1 MSTGLDAVYDE
12 LKRLQKEGLD
22 RVYINDS
29 TASLLKPVEPK
40 VIPVKQI
47 SAQDTAALADLIDK
61 PTPRAEAAKPT
72 ISVVEIDPLP
82 EAPTIQLPDDAPI
95 AQLKWLEDSV
105 RNCATCNERKNE
117 DEQLVF
123 GNGAIDADI
132 LFCGE
137 APGTDEAMSGLPFV
151 GAAGQL
157 LDKIIKAMG
166 LDREKVYC
174 TNILKWRPKNDKPYG
189 NRPPTQDEMAFCLPY
204 LQAQLDIIQP
214 KVIVALGNNTVGGLL
229 GEDAKRKF
237 GSLRG
242 QWDTFHGIPLM
253 ITFHPSYLQ
262 RNDTLKTKRM
272 AWEDLL
278 AVMGKVDLPISEKQ
292 QGYFLK

>member
-22 RVYINDS
+22 RVYINEA
-29 TASLLKPVEPK
+29 TAALLKPVEPK
-40 VIPVKQI
+40 ATPVKHT
-47 SAQDTAALADLIDK
+47 SAQDTAALADLIEK
-61 PTPRAEAAKPT
+61 PSPRAELAKPKLST
-72 ISVVEIDPLP
+72 VKVDPLP
-82 EAPTIQLPDDAPI
+82 EAPTILLPDGDNI
-95 AQLKWLEDSV
+95 SQLNWLKESV
-105 RNCATCNERKNE
+105 QNCATCNERKNA

-151 GAAGQL
+151 GTAGQL

-174 TNILKWRPKNDKPYG
+174 TNLLKWRPKNDKPYG
-189 NRPPTQDEMAFCLPY
+189 NRPPTQEEMAFCLPY
-204 LQAQLDIIQP
+204 LKAQIDIIQP
-214 KVIVALGNNTVGGLL
+214 KAIVALGNNTVGGLL
-229 GEDAKRKF
+229 GEEAKRKF

-242 QWDTFHGIPLM
+242 QWETFHGVPLM

-262 RNDTLKTKRM
+262 RNDTLKTKRL

-278 AVMGKVDLPISEKQ
+278 AVMGKVGLPISEKQ

>member
-22 RVYINDS
+22 RVYINEATS
-29 TASLLKPVEPK
+29 ALLKPIAPK
-40 VIPVKQI
+40 ATPVKHT

-61 PTPRAEAAKPT
+61 PAARATPAKPT
-72 ISVVEIDPLP
+72 VSAVKVDPLP
-82 EAPTIQLPDDAPI
+82 EAPSIQLPDDSPI
-95 AQLKWLEDSV
+95 AQLQWLEESV
-105 RNCATCNERKNE
+105 RNCAVCNERKNQ
-117 DEQLVF
+117 DELLVF
-123 GNGAIDADI
+123 GNGASDADI

-137 APGTDEAMSGLPFV
+137 APGTDEAISGFPFV
-151 GAAGQL
+151 GTAGQL

-189 NRPPTQDEMAFCLPY
+189 NRPPTQEEMAFCLPY
-204 LQAQLDIIQP
+204 LKAQIDIIKP
-214 KVIVALGNNTVGGLL
+214 KVIVGLGNNTVGGLL
-229 GEDAKRKF
+229 GEAAKRKF

-242 QWDTFHGIPLM
+242 QWDSFHGIPLM

-278 AVMGKVDLPISEKQ
+278 AVMEKVGLPISEKQ